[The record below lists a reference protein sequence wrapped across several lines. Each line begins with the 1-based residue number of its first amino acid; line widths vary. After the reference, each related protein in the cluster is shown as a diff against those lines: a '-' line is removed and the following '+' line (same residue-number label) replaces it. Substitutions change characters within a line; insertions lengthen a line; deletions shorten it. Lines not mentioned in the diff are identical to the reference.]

1 MLPELSSDADR
12 GRQVYAQQC
21 ALCHG
26 PDGAGQTPAIPA
38 LWGPGAYSDGAGM
51 NEIGKMAAFV
61 QHNMPK
67 SSPGSLTSQQ
77 AYDVAAYVHSQPHPR
92 FDIREH
98 Q

>member
-1 MLPELSSDADR
+1 
-12 GRQVYAQQC
+12 
-21 ALCHG
+21 
-26 PDGAGQTPAIPA
+26 
-38 LWGPGAYSDGAGM
+38 M